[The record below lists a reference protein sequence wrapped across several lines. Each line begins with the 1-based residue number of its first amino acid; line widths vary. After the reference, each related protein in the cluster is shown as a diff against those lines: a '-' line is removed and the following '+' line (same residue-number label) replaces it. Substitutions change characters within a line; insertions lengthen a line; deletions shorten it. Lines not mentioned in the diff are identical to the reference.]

1 MSLSGPYGDM
11 YRDPYEQQHI
21 VAEMTGHIERDPTHA
36 QGYFR
41 RGNAFSNLG
50 QYEQA
55 KQGMDKV
62 LALQPDN
69 ARAYNNRGIA
79 YLFPTMLQP
88 P

>member
-50 QYEQA
+50 QY
-55 KQGMDKV
+55 DRPSKV
-62 LALQPDN
+62 WTRCSRFSLITPWLTTI
-69 ARAYNNRGIA
+69 GV
-79 YLFPTMLQP
+79 
-88 P
+88 